1 MTNRNCRIFA
11 PGNYSEIRHRVRI
24 GSFHVF
30 EFQTRGSLDVG
41 DHAHST
47 TTLGYV
53 LKGTA
58 GKSYRASKFSY
69 TVQPGHVELEPANL
83 VHADPIGP
91 AGLRGFVIELQNNA
105 FGTWPELVEGLHRPQ
120 LVRDGPVCLLYRK
133 LIDELNLGDDASRLS
148 AEGLILEM
156 LGAFVRRP
164 RDRRKNDSPPW
175 SPRAI
180 EYLRTNYSKSVHL
193 GDLARETGLHPAH
206 LARAFRRHFGMT
218 VGAYIRHLR
227 IERCKQLLSGTSVPL
242 AEIASQLGF
251 CDQSHL
257 GHAFRRS
264 LGCTPLEYRRIQRRN
279 RN

>member
-1 MTNRNCRIFA
+1 MFA
-11 PGNYSEIRHRVRI
+11 PGNFSEIRKRIRI

-41 DHAHST
+41 EHAHAT

-53 LKGTA
+53 LNGTA
-58 GKSYRASKFSY
+58 GKSYKASRFSY
-69 TVQPGHVELEPANL
+69 TVQPGQVELEPANL

-91 AGLRGFVIELQNNA
+91 AGLRGYVVELQNPA
-105 FGTWPELVEGLHRPQ
+105 FETWPELVEGLHRPR
-120 LVRDGPVCLLYRK
+120 LVCEGRVCLLYRK
-133 LIDELNLGDDASRLS
+133 LIHELGLGDDASRLS

-156 LGAFVRRP
+156 LATFVRMP
-164 RDRRKNDSPPW
+164 RDRRTNDSPPW
-175 SPRAI
+175 GSHAI
-180 EYLRTNYSKSVHL
+180 EYLRTNYSRPVQL
-193 GDLARETGLHPAH
+193 EDLARELGLHSAH

-218 VGAYIRHLR
+218 VGAYIRQLR
-227 IERCKQLLSGTSVPL
+227 VERCMRLLARTSTPL

-251 CDQSHL
+251 SDQSHL

-264 LGCTPLEYRRIQRRN
+264 VGCTPLEFRRTHRRH